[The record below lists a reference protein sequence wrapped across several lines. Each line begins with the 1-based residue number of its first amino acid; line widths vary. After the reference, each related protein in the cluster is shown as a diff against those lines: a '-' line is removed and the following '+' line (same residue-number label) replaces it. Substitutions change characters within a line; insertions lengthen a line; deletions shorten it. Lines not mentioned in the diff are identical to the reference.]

1 MGWAETR
8 LVRAAIAA
16 AMIGGSRTVRA
27 QGATLA
33 GVVTAK
39 SHAVADAE
47 VLIAGTAFKTRTD
60 GAGEYRI
67 RGVPPGTYVVDVRM
81 IGYRGAHDSVV
92 VGSAGARCDI
102 ALIPEPT
109 AFVAAV
115 SAIAPPTS
123 TSMQISRVDSPADRP
138 GRFLLSSDVL
148 RASESRMAADLL
160 AANFTELRVLR
171 REPTSAYAYAERAG
185 APSTQQASPDRT
197 LRSVD
202 SLPSACYLTLY
213 VDGKL
218 VYDLDTSAV
227 GASPAAPAP
236 PDLNSYHVGELSAI
250 EFYPADAALPLQYH
264 TGGCGTLLFWSRQK

>member
-1 MGWAETR
+1 MRG
-8 LVRAAIAA
+8 AIAA
-16 AMIGGSRTVRA
+16 AMVGGARTVRA
-27 QGATLA
+27 QSATLA

-47 VLIAGTAFKTRTD
+47 VLIEGTAFKSRTD

-67 RGVPPGTYVVDVRM
+67 RGVPPGRYVVDVRM
-81 IGYRGAHDSVV
+81 IGYRAAHDSVV
-92 VGSAGARCDI
+92 VGPAGARCNI

-123 TSMQISRVDSPADRP
+123 TSMQISRVDSPDERP

-148 RASESRMAADLL
+148 RASESRMAADLI
-160 AANFTELRVLR
+160 AANFTDLRVLR
-171 REPTSAYAYAERAG
+171 RQPTSAYAYAERVG
-185 APSTQQASPDRT
+185 APPTQQASRDRA
-197 LRSVD
+197 LRPAD

-218 VYDLDTSAV
+218 VYDLDTSSVA
-227 GASPAAPAP
+227 ASPGAPAP
-236 PDLNSYHVGELSAI
+236 PDINSYHVGDLSAI
-250 EFYPADAALPLQYH
+250 EFYPGDAALPLQYH